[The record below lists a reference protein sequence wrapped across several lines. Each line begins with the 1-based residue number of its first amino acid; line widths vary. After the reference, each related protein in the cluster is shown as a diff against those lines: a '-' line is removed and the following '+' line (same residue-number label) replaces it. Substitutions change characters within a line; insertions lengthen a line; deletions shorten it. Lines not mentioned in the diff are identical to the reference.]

1 MNGTKAIELLG
12 CSRAW
17 LHELCKRGRIR
28 ITRLH
33 GRRYDYS
40 REDIERIISQK
51 LMNKKEKRDPS
62 LPLRVVQALGFDV
75 DELRSRNASRALS
88 DRRRIVAT
96 LLTDEGMTQTDIGRF
111 MERRASAI
119 SAMLSTSYLV
129 ESEIAAA
136 RTLWQQHR

>member
-1 MNGTKAIELLG
+1 MNGTMAIELLG

-17 LHELCKRGRIR
+17 LHELCKRGHIR

-33 GRRYDYS
+33 GHRYDYC
-40 REDIERIISQK
+40 REDIERILSQK
-51 LMNKKEKRDPS
+51 LMNKKEKCDPS
-62 LPLRVVQALGFDV
+62 LPRRVVQALGFDIA
-75 DELRSRNASRALS
+75 ELRSRNVSRILS

-111 MERRASAI
+111 MERRASAV

-129 ESEIAAA
+129 EKEIAAA
-136 RTLWQQHR
+136 RAVWQEQR